1 MDHCCL
7 EELAGSKHE
16 QAVPKDLCSVL
27 VVHFDLMHCR
37 YLGYLQQLFGSVF
50 WLLCEEM
57 MQRSPLVNLHELWNF
72 LKTYQ
77 AEHKVHSPYS
87 QRLNKLSMYKK
98 QTDFP
103 KLRGKA
109 SEIKDMAAAMEAMW
123 SFFAIPGQ
131 DFQEIGLLLRL
142 TCEFEEILQEW
153 PLLPSCRSC
162 KQTESELR
170 KLRMLVCY
178 GRGPLSLG
186 RSSGFQPYR
195 KDSLLLQRG
204 KFCPTNK
211 S

>member
-1 MDHCCL
+1 MNKL
-7 EELAGSKHE
+7 F
-16 QAVPKDLCSVL
+16 QKDLCSVL

-57 MQRSPLVNLHELWNF
+57 MQGSPLVNLHELWNF
-72 LKTYQ
+72 LNTYQ

-109 SEIKDMAAAMEAMW
+109 SEIKDMAAAMQAMW

-131 DFQEIGLLLRL
+131 DFQEN
-142 TCEFEEILQEW
+142 W
-153 PLLPSCRSC
+153 
-162 KQTESELR
+162 
-170 KLRMLVCY
+170 VAA
-178 GRGPLSLG
+178 
-186 RSSGFQPYR
+186 
-195 KDSLLLQRG
+195 
-204 KFCPTNK
+204 
-211 S
+211 